1 MYTPE
6 EIKTAAVEKDVN
18 FIPHHKCGI
27 CYCPVGYITHPKTP
41 EVVYFDSRCDCSVYS
56 RPQPSDWDSVAHWI
70 NQHTGEELEK
80 YKKLLGLT

>member
-6 EIKTAAVEKDVN
+6 EIKTAAIEKAVN

-27 CYCPVGYITHPKTP
+27 CYCPVGYAIYPMTP
-41 EVVYFDSRCDCSVYS
+41 YDVYFDSRCDCSAHS
-56 RPQPSDWDSVAHWI
+56 RPQLTNWESIAHWI

-80 YKKLLGLT
+80 YKALLGLP